1 MNGGV
6 CIAHFNPDARFFF
19 FGKKFNWFSIFFC
32 ILVNLYLVFIHPEE
46 IPFKYW
52 RNLITFA
59 YENKFDSCIC
69 DGDSYA
75 NWIWTIS

>member
-19 FGKKFNWFSIFFC
+19 LAKNLTDLVIFFC

-46 IPFKYW
+46 MKKSTFKYW
-52 RNLITFA
+52 R
-59 YENKFDSCIC
+59 KFDNVCI
-69 DGDSYA
+69 
-75 NWIWTIS
+75 WKQIW